1 MPQEQSDLV
10 DRRRLAAL
18 LGVVPLRISK
28 WQADGLPVARRGAR
42 GRANLYD
49 VGAVV
54 RWRVSRNARD
64 DAPLSLGAERA
75 RLARA
80 QAVKVEHENAIRRG
94 EYTRN
99 TDVQREYAD
108 IAVSVRNRL
117 RAIPSA
123 VAPQIVTAAAGGP
136 APVAAL
142 LLARID
148 DALRE
153 LARGVH
159 EVPTT

>member
-18 LGVVPLRISK
+18 LGVVPLRITK

-42 GRANLYD
+42 GKASLYH

-54 RWRVSRNARD
+54 RWYVSRNARD

-80 QAVKVEHENAIRRG
+80 QALKVERENRRRAG
-94 EYTRN
+94 ELVEAC
-99 TDVQREYAD
+99 DVQHEYAD
-108 IAVSVRNRL
+108 IAIAVKSRL
-117 RAIPSA
+117 RGIPSTL
-123 VAPQIVTAAAGGP
+123 APQIAAETQP
-136 APVAAL
+136 AACQSLMLAA
-142 LLARID
+142 ID